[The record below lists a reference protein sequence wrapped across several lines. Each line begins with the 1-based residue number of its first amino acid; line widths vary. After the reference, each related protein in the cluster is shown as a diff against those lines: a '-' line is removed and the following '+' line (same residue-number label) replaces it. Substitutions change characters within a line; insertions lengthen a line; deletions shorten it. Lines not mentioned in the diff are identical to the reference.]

1 MSWNDHLDGMA
12 AAVAS
17 ARTIGDSVDAA
28 AGAVSDAVL
37 SGRRVLAFGNG
48 GSATQSQHLAA
59 ELVVR
64 YRDDRRALPGI
75 ALTTDT
81 AILTACANDY
91 DFESVFSRQVEALG
105 MPGDVAFGLSTSGSS
120 PNVRKA
126 LAAARERGMTTVL
139 LTGEKGRAEAA
150 RWDLG
155 VVVPSGETAHVQEIH
170 LAVIHAVCVAVDAAL
185 AAREGSGAPPR

>member
-1 MSWNDHLDGMA
+1 MSWTAHLDGLAATIA
-12 AAVAS
+12 AARVMSAS
-17 ARTIGDSVDAA
+17 VEAA
-28 AGAVSDAVL
+28 AKAVADALL

-91 DFESVFSRQVEALG
+91 DFESVFARQVEALG
-105 MPGDVAFGLSTSGSS
+105 APGDIAFALTTSGRS
-120 PNVRKA
+120 PNVLKA
-126 LAAARERGMTTVL
+126 LAAAKARGMTTIF
-139 LTGEKGRAEAA
+139 LTGEKGRGEAD
-150 RWDLG
+150 RWDVG
-155 VVVPSGETAHVQEIH
+155 VVVPSVETAHVQELH
-170 LAVIHAVCVAVDAAL
+170 LAVIHAICRAVDEEL
-185 AAREGSGAPPR
+185 RQKQVPPGA